1 MGLTGNFGQLA
12 LDAKGFLTVTGVSSG
27 LDGYELVSRDVAVHQ
42 NTFVTHGA
50 AKNDVGSTSWATH
63 PPLAAAEFQAAADAL
78 AVGFE
83 TYFTAGND
91 QLPAFVTFTW
101 SQIIPITQG

>member
-1 MGLTGNFGQLA
+1 MGLTGDFGQRA

-50 AKNDVGSTSWATH
+50 AKNDV
-63 PPLAAAEFQAAADAL
+63 
-78 AVGFE
+78 
-83 TYFTAGND
+83 AGD
-91 QLPAFVTFTW
+91 SSPTGGGRVPGRRRRL
-101 SQIIPITQG
+101 GGRL